1 MGLAVLGMSVWTSH
15 SGVKF
20 RMNVVAVGGDS
31 SHVGIAV
38 CLGTFL
44 SAGIAIAVLLC
55 LVV

>member
-1 MGLAVLGMSVWTSH
+1 MSVWTSH

-20 RMNVVAVGGDS
+20 RVNVVAVGGDS

-44 SAGIAIAVLLC
+44 SAGVAIAVLLC